1 MVDPTGSAARAQTR
15 RSIGA
20 GLCAVLIAALLPS
33 AALAATYEGTTVLQS
48 ADAVGAAVAFSQLTF
63 PTGASEAL
71 LGRDDVFADALASGA
86 LQDGRPLLLTRGDSL
101 APATDAE
108 LERLGVKTVRILGGT
123 GAVSVAVENQ
133 LKTAGYAVQRVSG
146 PSRIETA
153 IAVARAAAPESAA
166 VILAR
171 AFAGETDPT
180 QAFADSLSAGA
191 WSAESGRP
199 VLLTESAKLSDATAA
214 YLKEKQVKQVYIV
227 GGETAVSPAAA
238 AQATAL
244 GATVTRV
251 SGPTRFDTAVAIAKA
266 RGVESGA
273 QAKRVVLVDGQAA
286 TGWSSGFAAAA
297 LAGADSGGPVLL
309 TNGATLPEPTSAYL
323 APGGPAV
330 DLVCAPSVSAEAC
343 EAAAKALEKPEA
355 ATVTLDAASVARY
368 GSLTGSATPA
378 GRVAA
383 LTATGCG
390 LVDEAIPVD
399 ESGDFS
405 VRVTGAEGTCRLI
418 LTVQSPSGSRS
429 STGFPLTVTE
439 AGQATVRPELRRA
452 EVVETKATTA
462 KVRFIFSEAVIG
474 TAYEPGG
481 EGSPT
486 AFVLYTP
493 RIEGPDGQLI
503 VGNDDDVEDKTTGPV
518 RDPDRPNAVIVE
530 FPRAG
535 FDEATVAAVLDTSNL
550 SAAED
555 PQGNFNTLGSAP
567 LKEVVYAAGRT
578 NGEPD
583 LIGVGALTTSGAPV
597 NQFKASFGFDDV
609 AATVYSAASYQVVL
623 DDGRVIP
630 AKTVVTQGERTHVGL
645 FDVSATQTPE
655 GSTCGGAQCPT
666 VQQAIA
672 AARRGVLAR
681 GTSTPMQSAPV
692 AADGVTT
699 RPDLVSATVDPAE
712 HAIDFTFD
720 QTISSSG
727 LRASGFRAYDVDGD
741 VVSGVSA
748 SAKGTTTI
756 RVTFGDGDV
765 SKMLVGAS
773 VDAASVRSSGG
784 GNAPTAIGLEQTF
797 AAGELLGPS
806 LTSASAVLA
815 DLSGDRYVWDIA
827 WTFDRAVETAS
838 SSSFRVYPADG
849 VPVTPS
855 GCKAEGRTVTCS
867 VTLDATDEKAPRLAA
882 VARGAVRSAD
892 TDHENVEGSAHL

>member
-1 MVDPTGSAARAQTR
+1 MVDPTGSAARARTR

-20 GLCAVLIAALLPS
+20 GLCAALIAALLPS
-33 AALAATYEGTTVLQS
+33 AALAASYEGTTVLQS

-101 APATDAE
+101 AAATDAE

-123 GAVSVAVENQ
+123 GAVSTAVEDQ

-153 IAVARAAAPESAA
+153 IAVARAAAPSSTA

-171 AFAGETDPT
+171 AFAGAEDQT
-180 QAFADSLSAGA
+180 QAFADSLAAGA

-199 VLLTESAKLSDATAA
+199 IVLTESAKLSDATAA

-227 GGETAVSPAAA
+227 GGETAVSSAAA

-273 QAKRVVLVDGQAA
+273 EAKRIVLVDGQAA

-297 LAGADSGGPVLL
+297 LAGGDGGGPVLL
-309 TNGATLPEPTSAYL
+309 TNAATLPDPTSAYI

-330 DLVCAPSVSAEAC
+330 DLVCAPSASAEAC

-368 GSLTGSATPA
+368 GSVTGSATPA
-378 GRVAA
+378 ARVAA

-390 LVDEAIPVD
+390 LVDEAIPVS

-405 VRVTGAEGTCRLI
+405 VRITGAEGPCRLT
-418 LTVQSPSGSRS
+418 LTVQSPSGSRNA
-429 STGFPLTVTE
+429 TGFSLTVTE

-452 EVVETKATTA
+452 EVVETKALTA

-474 TAYEPGG
+474 TAYEGSGG
-481 EGSPT
+481 DVDST
-486 AFVLYTP
+486 AFVLYSP
-493 RIEGPDGQLI
+493 RVEGPDGKLI
-503 VGNDDDVEDKTTGPV
+503 VGNDDGDDTEGPE
-518 RDPDRPNAVIVE
+518 RDPDNPNAVIVQ

-535 FDEATVAAVLDTSNL
+535 FDDATVAAVLDTTNV

-555 PQGNFNTLGSAP
+555 PDGNFNTLGSVP

-578 NGEPD
+578 NDEPD

-597 NQFKASFGFDDV
+597 GQFKASFGFDDV
-609 AATVYSAASYQVVL
+609 ATDVYPVASYKVVL
-623 DDGRVIP
+623 DDGRLIP

-645 FDVSATQTPE
+645 FDVTATQTPE
-655 GSTCGGAQCPT
+655 GSTCGGAQCPS
-666 VQQAIA
+666 VQDAIA
-672 AARRGVLAR
+672 AVRRGVIAR
-681 GTSTPMQSAPV
+681 TATTPLQSAPV
-692 AADGVTT
+692 TADGVTT
-699 RPDLVSATVDPAE
+699 RPDMVSATVDPDD
-712 HAIDFTFD
+712 HAIDYKFD
-720 QTISSSG
+720 QTISSTG

-741 VVSGVSA
+741 VVGGVSA
-748 SAKGTTTI
+748 SAKDTTTI
-756 RVTFGDGDV
+756 RVTFDDGEV

-784 GNAPTAIGLEQTF
+784 GNAPTAVGMEQTF

-806 LTSASAVLA
+806 LIGASAVLA
-815 DLSGDRYVWDIA
+815 DLSGDRYVWEIA
-827 WTFDRAVETAS
+827 WKFDRNVETAS
-838 SSSFRVYPADG
+838 SSAFKVYPADG
-849 VPVTPS
+849 VAVTPT
-855 GCKAEGRTVTCS
+855 GCEADGKTVTCR

-882 VARGAVRSAD
+882 VARGAVNSVD